1 MRSQVGLKLRFIGHA
16 AVQLSGPRFELLID
30 PFISENP
37 VATVSVEDLNPGYI
51 IVTHAHGD
59 HWGDT
64 PVLAER
70 SGATVVGTAEVAAYA
85 AGLGLAEH
93 AMNIGGSFDFGFVR
107 VTATPA
113 WHSSSF
119 PDGTYGGMPTGVV
132 LDVAGKRVYHAGDTA
147 LFSDMALVARGG
159 LDVAFLPIGDNFT
172 MGPAD
177 ALEAVRLLKP
187 TVVVP
192 IHYDTFPVIAQDAA
206 AFKAAVEESTGSS
219 CVVLAPGEVMTL

>member
-1 MRSQVGLKLRFIGHA
+1 MKLRYLGH
-16 AVQLSGPRFELLID
+16 SGLALALDGREVLVD
-30 PFISENP
+30 PFITGNP
-37 VATVSVEDLNPGYI
+37 RAGADLAELAPDL
-51 IVTHAHGD
+51 IVITHAHGD